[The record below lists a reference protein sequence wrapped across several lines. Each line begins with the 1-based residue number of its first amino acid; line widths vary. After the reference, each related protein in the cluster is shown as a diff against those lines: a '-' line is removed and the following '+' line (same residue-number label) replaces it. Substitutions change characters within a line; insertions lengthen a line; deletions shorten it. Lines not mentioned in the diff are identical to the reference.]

1 MARTSPHLHADYD
14 LPLPQIDMR
23 DGVPHAMQFADSYYN
38 ADDGLAETRHVFLE
52 GNDLPARMKA
62 ASHLT
67 IGETGFG
74 TGLNLLAVMA
84 EMQNHPHC
92 QIDFVSFEAQPLDA
106 EMMAAAHAAFPQLAG
121 LASQLRQALP
131 PRWPGHH
138 LVVLCGGRL
147 TLHLHY
153 GDMGA
158 ILPTLDIAVDCWF
171 LDGFAPARN
180 PSAWTADILSEVG
193 RLTEIGGSFASFTA
207 AGEVRRGL
215 AAAGFAVAKSTGYG
229 RKRDMIRGVR
239 EGTALP
245 HVSSITA
252 SPRRIAIIGAGIAG
266 AALAAGLSRRG
277 AAPVLLDAAAGLASA
292 ASGNRAALQSPRLT
306 VDHNAMSRL
315 SAACLSWA
323 ARCSDAAG
331 ATLAAGVLALD
342 APDRMAARHAIFRQ
356 QRWPASLLRD
366 ADTVLDAET
375 GQGNLLRI
383 WPGDSAF
390 NTGKGTCRR
399 CRISW

>member
-1 MARTSPHLHADYD
+1 MARTSPNLHADYD

-121 LASQLRQALP
+121 LASQLRKALP

-180 PSAWTADILSEVG
+180 PSAWTTDILSEVG

-215 AAAGFAVAKSTGYG
+215 SAAGFLVAKSPGYG
-229 RKRDMIRGVR
+229 SKRDMIRGVR
-239 EGTALP
+239 
-245 HVSSITA
+245 
-252 SPRRIAIIGAGIAG
+252 
-266 AALAAGLSRRG
+266 
-277 AAPVLLDAAAGLASA
+277 
-292 ASGNRAALQSPRLT
+292 
-306 VDHNAMSRL
+306 
-315 SAACLSWA
+315 
-323 ARCSDAAG
+323 
-331 ATLAAGVLALD
+331 
-342 APDRMAARHAIFRQ
+342 
-356 QRWPASLLRD
+356 
-366 ADTVLDAET
+366 
-375 GQGNLLRI
+375 
-383 WPGDSAF
+383 
-390 NTGKGTCRR
+390 
-399 CRISW
+399 